1 MKGRTFGHGKTRRAN
16 SFFLI
21 AVYASCLVLTIAVAS
36 LFLKGY
42 TYSWINSMLAF
53 VLVLI
58 VEWQLVMR
66 RRKDGMEKAFVF
78 RLRTVGAGIR
88 AAAALLIAGG
98 LTALFYHK
106 YFAVIFSHS
115 GRYGKLAG
123 IYDGIALSA
132 PVKTGLLL
140 SMLTLLFLIC
150 WLNIYTVITAACL
163 QAAGGTAAD
172 APRRPAFCWKRYFQM
187 ALVLFSLFFTV
198 VFFGPV
204 DIVLENGAYLY
215 IQSRDF
221 WFVLLGVSV
230 CAALSLALPVGLMN
244 AEAFRLFLCLAFGL
258 TIATYFQGTFDRLNL
273 GRLDGTAIAWG
284 NYSTAAILGGMGW
297 LLAVIAQLIANRLF
311 FKHYVKFAVY
321 TSMAIIAM
329 QLTALLTMI
338 GGGVQEGSRYVLDGA
353 ETFTVSSKENIVV
366 FTLDQL
372 SNTTM
377 ERVMEQYPETNA
389 EFKDFVYFDNT
400 SQRYHLTFPS
410 LAAMLSGAEY
420 DPQISAL
427 RYTKKAWKGKS
438 ATAFYGTLKRRRF
451 KCNLFVDDNYAAIDA
466 ENLLGKVDNVTNAPI
481 RLTLPLLLEIVK
493 VSAYRYMPLC
503 AKAAFWTTTEQI
515 NAITRAARGDV
526 TPLATDH
533 EFLSG
538 LLEQGLCTSDNQ
550 NYFAWYHLEG
560 AHTPHVL
567 AANGLPAGH
576 ETDMVT
582 QTRGYLVAIAEYLRQ
597 MKELGVY
604 DSATIILSADHGN
617 GPAEPQIILF
627 IKEPHQTRE
636 QHEVRH
642 APAAQMDVLPTI
654 LDCIG
659 EPYAL
664 LGTSVF
670 DLEEGQKRERITSRF
685 EVRKDFPP
693 AKWIGENRLAA
704 GTRNDRYNVLAEY
717 SYIGDRHTIA
727 GKIAHGAADRVVPL
741 YETYY

>member
-16 SFFLI
+16 SFFSI

-172 APRRPAFCWKRYFQM
+172 APRRPVFCWKRYFQM

-297 LLAVIAQLIANRLF
+297 LLAVMAQLIANRLF

-366 FTLDQL
+366 FTLDRL

-377 ERVMEQYPETNA
+377 ERAMEQYPEINN
-389 EFKDFVYFDNT
+389 ELRDFTYFDNT
-400 SQRYHLTFPS
+400 SQRYKMTFPS
-410 LAAMLSGAEY
+410 LTAMMTGEEY
-420 DPQISAL
+420 DPQISSL
-427 RYTKKAWKGKS
+427 RYTQKAWSGS
-438 ATAFYGTLKRRRF
+438 RASLFYGMLKDRNFRR
-451 KCNLFVDDNYAAIDA
+451 NLFVDENYAAIDA
-466 ENLLGKVDNVTNAPI
+466 EVLFGKADNVVDAPI
-481 RLTLPLLLEIVK
+481 RLTAPLLLELIK
-493 VSAYRYMPLC
+493 LSAYRYMPLC
-503 AKAAFWTTTEQI
+503 AKEAFWTTTEDL
-515 NAITRAARGDV
+515 NAVTRSAESAV
-526 TPLATDH
+526 IPLATDYQ
-533 EFLSG
+533 FYQR
-538 LLEQGLCTSDNQ
+538 LLEQGLRVSDDKNR
-550 NYFAWYHLEG
+550 FSWHHLNG

-597 MKELGVY
+597 MKALGIY
-604 DSATIILSADHGN
+604 DTATIILSADHGYN
-617 GPAEPQIILF
+617 PTEPQIILF
-627 IKEPHQTRE
+627 VKRPHQTRE
-636 QHEVRH
+636 RLEVRH
-642 APAAQMDVLPTI
+642 APAAQMDILPTI
-654 LDCIG
+654 FDCLE
-659 EPYAL
+659 EPYTE

-670 DLEEGQKRERITSRF
+670 DLSEGQARVRTTSYF
-685 EVRKDFPP
+685 EWRNAYP
-693 AKWIGENRLAA
+693 AVKWIGARGLTTEGDAHHF
-704 GTRNDRYNVLAEY
+704 NVLADY
-717 SYIGDRHTIA
+717 DYAGDRRTIA
-727 GKIAHGAADRVVPL
+727 EKIESGAADRVVPL